1 MIKSKNV
8 LGKVFMQLVLF
19 SVLLVSIFPLIWV
32 VMSSFKT
39 NGEIL
44 AGPFVL
50 PSSFN
55 IDAYKYII
63 LNYSF
68 PLYAANSLFI
78 SITAVA
84 VALPIFSMAAYVIAK
99 YDFKFKNVIYALFTI
114 TLLVPAHARTQ
125 PIFSLIYK
133 LDLYDTKSSLILVYI
148 SLGMAMSIFILKAS
162 FMSVPKSL
170 DEAALIDG
178 ASQLRIFWS
187 INLPLAKN
195 GIITSGVLMFLA
207 NWNEYYFASL
217 LTISEKNRTL
227 PIMTNFFNSDFSFDY
242 TKTFASLTLLIIPG
256 VILYALAQEQIEASA
271 ASSGIKG

>member
-1 MIKSKNV
+1 MKNINSFFSKTFMIVV
-8 LGKVFMQLVLF
+8 LI
-19 SVLLVSIFPLIWV
+19 SVLLVSLFPLLWV
-32 VMSSFKT
+32 IMSSFKT

-44 AGPFVL
+44 AGPFIL
-50 PSSFN
+50 PSKLN

-63 LNYSF
+63 LNYNF
-68 PLYAANSLFI
+68 PKYALNSLLI
-78 SITAVA
+78 SCASVA
-84 VALPIFSMAAYVIAK
+84 IALPIYSMAAYVLAK
-99 YDFKFKNVIYALFTI
+99 FNFPFKTAIYALFTI

-148 SLGMAMSIFILKAS
+148 SLGMAMSIFILKAA
-162 FMSVPKSL
+162 FMAVPKSL

-178 ASQLRIFWS
+178 ASNFRIFWS
-187 INLPLAKN
+187 INVPLAKN
-195 GIITSGVLMFLA
+195 GIVTAGVLMFLA

-217 LTISEKNRTL
+217 LTISEANRTL

-256 VILYALAQEQIEASA
+256 VILYAFAQEQIESSV

>member
-1 MIKSKNV
+1 MDKKASFFGEI
-8 LGKVFMQLVLF
+8 FMQLVLI

-44 AGPFVL
+44 EGPFVM
-50 PSSFN
+50 PSYFN
-55 IDAYKYII
+55 LDAYKYII
-63 LNYSF
+63 LNYNF
-68 PLYAANSLFI
+68 PKYAMNSLFI
-78 SITAVA
+78 SLTSVSI
-84 VALPIFSMAAYVIAK
+84 ALPIFSMAAYVIAK
-99 YDFKFKNVIYALFTI
+99 YNFRFKNIIYALFTI

-133 LDLYDTKSSLILVYI
+133 LDLYDTKMSLILVYI
-148 SLGMAMSIFILKAS
+148 SLGLALSIFILKAA

-178 ASQLRIFWS
+178 ASHFRIFWN

-195 GIITSGVLMFLA
+195 GIVTAGILMFLA

-217 LTISEKNRTL
+217 LTISEDNRTL

-256 VILYALAQEQIEASA
+256 IIIYAIAQEQIESSF

>member
-1 MIKSKNV
+1 MKNNSSVIGKIFMAIV
-8 LGKVFMQLVLF
+8 LL
-19 SVLLVSIFPLIWV
+19 SVLVVSIFPLIWV
-32 VMSSFKT
+32 VISSFKT

-55 IDAYKYII
+55 LEAYKYII
-63 LNYSF
+63 LNYNF
-68 PLYAANSLFI
+68 PKYAWNSLI
-78 SITAVA
+78 VSVIPVL
-84 VALPIFSMAAYVIAK
+84 VALPVYSMAAYVIAK
-99 YDFKFKNVIYALFTI
+99 YEFPFKNVIYGLFTI

-125 PIFSLIYK
+125 PLFTLIYK
-133 LDLYDTKSSLILVYI
+133 LNLYDTKASLVLIYI
-148 SLGMAMSIFILKAS
+148 SLGMALSIFILKAA
-162 FMSVPKSL
+162 FMAVPKSL

-178 ASQLRIFWS
+178 ASHMQIFTK

-195 GIITSGVLMFLA
+195 GVVTAGILMFLA

-217 LTISEKNRTL
+217 FTLSEANRTL

-256 VILYALAQEQIEASA
+256 ILIYSIAQEQIQSSVAST
-271 ASSGIKG
+271 GIKG